1 MHSRLRLVPLFVLVL
16 AALALLLPL
25 GRAEAFV
32 ASQRTGFPA
41 TIPNTQRVG
50 FSIPTLADITGDGKP
65 EILVGTVDGQLLVV
79 DATGKLLWR
88 YNVSNAINAAANT
101 RPGLKQSTTPVPIR
115 SSPSVG
121 DITGDGQ
128 PEIIIA
134 AGDISSANTHGGVMA
149 LTRTGQPIPGWP
161 FISQDVSPDIRLK
174 DGYADGVAGAPA
186 IGDING
192 DGKNEVVFGSF
203 DHYIYALRSDS
214 SYAPGWPQFAYD
226 SVWSSPALAD
236 LTGDGQPEVII
247 GIDAHIYADT
257 QYSSADGGELQV
269 FSGNGT
275 RLWRAAQDEVMFS
288 SPAVADLDGDGK
300 LEIAAGTG
308 NFYCCF
314 DGTPSNEGKYF
325 TVWNHDGSILWRT
338 DLPAQVV
345 GAPAIG
351 DLNGDG
357 NLEVVVGA
365 KDGKVYAFNGAT
377 GQIRWATAVRDIF
390 NNQFIPNPVVY
401 SPMLADYTG
410 NGNDDVFIALGW
422 DIIVVR
428 GSDGVQLTGTSN
440 LDPNKPSYYTNYTI
454 DGAPAI
460 GDLDGNGKLDL
471 VAASAS
477 TNGQPPFNPISA
489 QIHVWELSNSTT
501 KASWPQFS
509 RTPDKRGLLVP
520 RLLSASTRQIGGML
534 EPGDSRDFAVMI
546 STTDGSNASWT
557 VDESDAQNIVS
568 LNGATGSNGEELV
581 VTIGGNKPAGR
592 YTAELTITSAGLPDV
607 TIAVDLTIADDI
619 QNVYVP
625 LLRR

>member
-1 MHSRLRLVPLFVLVL
+1 MRLRFRLVSLFVVTL
-16 AALALLLPL
+16 AALTFLLPAD
-25 GRAEAFV
+25 RTKAFV
-32 ASQRTGFPA
+32 APQRAGFPLA
-41 TIPNTQRVG
+41 VPTTQRVG
-50 FSIPTLADITGDGKP
+50 FGIPTLADINGDGKL
-65 EILVGTVDGQLLVV
+65 EILVGTIDGQLLVV
-79 DATGKLLWR
+79 DSTGKLLWR

-115 SSPSVG
+115 SAPSVG

-128 PEIIIA
+128 PDIIVA

-174 DGYADGVAGAPA
+174 DGYADGVVGAPA

-203 DHYIYALRSDS
+203 DHYIYALRSDA

-236 LTGDGQPEVII
+236 LDGDGQLDVII
-247 GIDAHIYADT
+247 GIDAHVYADT

-269 FSGNGT
+269 FRGNGT
-275 RLWRAAQDEVMFS
+275 RLWRSAQDEVMFS

-338 DLPAQVV
+338 TLPAQVV
-345 GAPAIG
+345 GSPAIG

-357 NLEVVVGA
+357 KLEVVVGA

-377 GQIRWATAVRDIF
+377 GQIRWATQVRDIF
-390 NNQFIPNPVVY
+390 NNQFMPNPVVY

-410 NGNDDVFIALGW
+410 NGHDDVFIALGW

-428 GSDGVQLTGTSN
+428 GSDGVQLTATSN
-440 LDPNKPSYYTNYTI
+440 LDPDKPSYYTNYTI

-477 TNGQPPFNPISA
+477 TNQQLQPINA
-489 QIHVWELSNSTT
+489 QIHVWELPNSTT

-520 RLLSASTRQIGGML
+520 RLLQTSTKQLGGLL
-534 EPGDSRDFAVMI
+534 ESNQTREFTVAI
-546 STTDGSNASWT
+546 STTDGSGATWT
-557 VDESDAQNIVS
+557 VQESDSDGIVS
-568 LNGATGSNGEELV
+568 LSSATGGNGDNLLITV
-581 VTIGGNKPAGR
+581 GGNKPAGR
-592 YTAELTITSAGLPDV
+592 YTAELTIKSAGLPDV
-607 TIAVDLTIADDI
+607 TITVDVTIANSV